1 MVEPMMRVGTFVKTP
16 APHIV
21 EVLGLT
27 GLDFC
32 VLDAEHGPFDRASCD
47 PMMIAGRACG
57 LPIMIR
63 IPDMA
68 APTVLWA
75 LDIGAHGLVVP
86 HVDTAAQAAEL
97 VARARFNGGIRGLS
111 NSARFAGYGT
121 SSLVEAMAL
130 GDEAKLFCQIES
142 AEAVDNAAAIA
153 NTAGVAGLVIGRAD
167 LALSIGETRMDAP
180 AVLEGTRL
188 SIAAARAAGKE
199 AIIVSSTAEFPAF
212 AAMGA
217 TMVIVSSDQGFLR
230 TSAAV
235 AAGEIKRIFDA
246 SDEVKRT

>member
-1 MVEPMMRVGTFVKTP
+1 MFIGTFVKTP

-27 GLDFC
+27 GIDFC
-32 VLDAEHGPFDRASCD
+32 VLDAEHGPFDRSSCD
-47 PMMIAGRACG
+47 LMMIAGRACG

-68 APTVLWA
+68 ATTVLWA
-75 LDIGAHGLVVP
+75 LDIGAHGLVIP
-86 HVDTAAQAAEL
+86 HIDTAEQAAEL
-97 VARARFNGGIRGLS
+97 VSRARFTGGVRGIS

-121 SSLVEAMAL
+121 STLAEAMDR

-142 AEAVDNAAAIA
+142 PEAVANANAIA
-153 NTAGVAGLVIGRAD
+153 GTVGVAGLVIGRAD
-167 LALSIGETRMDAP
+167 LALTMGETRMDAP
-180 AVLEGTRL
+180 AVLEATRT

-199 AIIVSSTAEFPAF
+199 AVIVSGGAAEVPSFIE
-212 AAMGA
+212 MGA

-230 TSAAV
+230 GTATAVTSEIRQMFGS
-235 AAGEIKRIFDA
+235 GERD
-246 SDEVKRT
+246 RP